1 MQQDESCN
9 KVSLVS
15 EHFGSILAKNETG
28 MNSEEVLMNAVTSHK
43 IYITISMVFTGCGCF
58 LYLYLVS
65 QNQNL
70 YFVECP
76 ACRMSFFS
84 NFYFYFFANFSFLV
98 VCLKNLKVKFP
109 QKQVTN
115 LWVLN
120 STKTISGVFSGQML
134 FTLIVFSSQ
143 IYCCSTAISN
153 VLADLFIFQLMQYTV
168 QFFVNLFYNVKVYKE
183 FETIFSPKALPTD
196 SKESD
201 NGTVEIFNA
210 SFALNETKSEA
221 NYNYLQNKNP
231 EMTFKTDSSNN
242 TNLSHFTNSN
252 IDTTKIGTISA
263 DSCLNVSKFQVFKR
277 SPRRK
282 LNHVKEVDI
291 EMD

>member
-1 MQQDESCN
+1 MQQTEIS
-9 KVSLVS
+9 KQLSLVS
-15 EHFGSILAKNETG
+15 DPTGSILAKYEAG
-28 MNSEEVLMNAVTSHK
+28 PSSEETLMNAITSHK
-43 IYITISMVFTGCGCF
+43 IYITISMIFTGFGCF

-65 QNQNL
+65 QYQNL
-70 YFVECP
+70 YFIECP
-76 ACRMSFFS
+76 SCRMSFFS
-84 NFYFYFFANFSFLV
+84 NFYFYFFINFSFLV
-98 VCLKNLKVKFP
+98 ICLKNLKIKFP

-120 STKTISGVFSGQML
+120 STKMIGGVFGGQML
-134 FTLIVFSSQ
+134 FTLAIFSSQ
-143 IYCCSTAISN
+143 MYFCSTGLSN
-153 VLADLFIFQLMQYTV
+153 VLVDLFIFQLMQYTV
-168 QFFVNLFYNVKVYKE
+168 QFFVNLFYNIKVYKE
-183 FETIFSPKALPTD
+183 FETMFNPKILNTEG
-196 SKESD
+196 KETE
-201 NGTVEIFNA
+201 NGPVEIFNA

-242 TNLSHFTNSN
+242 TNLSNFTNSN

-263 DSCLNVSKFQVFKR
+263 DSCLNVSKFQVFKK

-291 EMD
+291 NME